1 MAHAQQ
7 RHHRPI
13 PTTHRPDGRLQEE
26 RRQTDLRQ
34 HNRRRWRRHLW
45 QRRRQ
50 RLREN
55 VNRLLPS
62 RCFRR
67 RRYIRHP
74 TLTPITALRPIAS
87 NTRSMHSSFVTTSL
101 PTATPAVLVQNI
113 SHTLQTNIHV
123 EPLPYRSRSIRE
135 TGVRSLGEKFKNPLY
150 V

>member
-1 MAHAQQ
+1 MAYVQQ
-7 RHHRPI
+7 RYYGSVMAICRL
-13 PTTHRPDGRLQEE
+13 DSRLQEE

-101 PTATPAVLVQNI
+101 PTATPAVLVQNV
-113 SHTLQTNIHV
+113 SHTLQANIHI
-123 EPLPYRSRSIRE
+123 ESLPYRCRSIRE
-135 TGVRSLGEKFKNPLY
+135 TGIRSLGEEFKDPLH

>member
-1 MAHAQQ
+1 MAIC
-7 RHHRPI
+7 RL
-13 PTTHRPDGRLQEE
+13 DSRLQEE
-26 RRQTDLRQ
+26 RRQTDIRQ

-55 VNRLLPS
+55 VNRLLLPS

-67 RRYIRHP
+67 RRYIRRP
-74 TLTPITALRPIAS
+74 TLTPITALTPIAS

-101 PTATPAVLVQNI
+101 PTATPAVLVQNV
-113 SHTLQTNIHV
+113 SHTLQANIHI
-123 EPLPYRSRSIRE
+123 EPLPYRCRSIRE
-135 TGVRSLGEKFKNPLY
+135 TGIRSLGEEFKDPLH